1 MYPKDR
7 VIELLKSMSGLE
19 NIGENDRLQVDIA
32 LDSLEMV
39 LLLVELEDT
48 LGVELDESDMTPFD
62 LSTVADLVRLA
73 ERYCGGSNE

>member
-48 LGVELDESDMTPFD
+48 LGVELDESDMNPFD

>member
-1 MYPKDR
+1 MQIKDR

-19 NIGENDRLQVDIA
+19 NIGDNDRLQEDIA

-48 LGVELDESDMTPFD
+48 LGIELDESDMNPFD
-62 LSTVADLVRLA
+62 LSTVADIVRLA
-73 ERYCGGSNE
+73 ERYCGGFNE

>member
-1 MYPKDR
+1 M
-7 VIELLKSMSGLE
+7 IELLKSMSGLE

-48 LGVELDESDMTPFD
+48 LGVELDESDMNPFD

>member
-1 MYPKDR
+1 MLFR
-7 VIELLKSMSGLE
+7 SELLKSMSGLE

-48 LGVELDESDMTPFD
+48 LGVELDESDMNPFD

>member
-7 VIELLKSMSGLE
+7 VIERLKSMSGLE

-48 LGVELDESDMTPFD
+48 LGVELDESDMNPFD

>member
-1 MYPKDR
+1 MQIKDR

-19 NIGENDRLQVDIA
+19 NIGDNDRLQEDIA

-39 LLLVELEDT
+39 LLLVELEDA
-48 LGVELDESDMTPFD
+48 LGIELDESDMNPFD
-62 LSTVADLVRLA
+62 LSTVADIVRLA

>member
-7 VIELLKSMSGLE
+7 VIARLKSMSGLE

-48 LGVELDESDMTPFD
+48 LGVELDESDMNPFD